1 MDEETARAFDAL
13 MRRINDNHEAVLT
26 QLRQLESD
34 VRNLRT
40 EHTTTRNSVL
50 ALPMTVL
57 QAIEGPLLR
66 RITDTEDRIAKLE
79 RKDGPPP

>member
-1 MDEETARAFDAL
+1 M
-13 MRRINDNHEAVLT
+13 
-26 QLRQLESD
+26 
-34 VRNLRT
+34 RNLRT

-57 QAIEGPLLR
+57 QAIEGPLLS
-66 RITDTEDRIAKLE
+66 RITGAENRIAKLE